1 MQSVSEQELASHLA
15 AVGGDEPRFVIG
27 GNFATPSALVQILDA
42 TLAQFHTFTLNA
54 RGGLPVRDGVVNET
68 PFIGTGLR
76 HDDGVEYIPTRLSLV
91 PRLYATVRPPD
102 CVLVQT
108 SPPRGGKVSLGIEV
122 NILSAAIEHV
132 RRNGGKVVAQVNRF
146 MPYTFGDAEID
157 CDDVDFA
164 LEADE
169 ELASPAQRPLDDVT
183 AQIGENVSRFITDGS
198 TIQLGIGQVPDATA
212 PHLYQ
217 LRNLGVWS
225 EMISDGVLNL
235 ERCGALD
242 PDRVIQ
248 SSFLFGSP
256 ELYEWADGNPR
267 LRMSRTETINDPGL
281 IARNESMVSLNS
293 ALQLDLFVQA
303 NASSLGHKMYSGF
316 GGQPDFV
323 VGALHSRG
331 GHALIALRSWHDRS
345 ATSSIVPILDQ
356 PITSIQHSA
365 VVTEHGAAEIFG
377 ASEGDQARLIIERVA
392 DPRAHEDLWRGAEA
406 LGLLGRTASRALE
419 H

>member
-1 MQSVSEQELASHLA
+1 M
-15 AVGGDEPRFVIG
+15 
-27 GNFATPSALVQILDA
+27 
-42 TLAQFHTFTLNA
+42 
-54 RGGLPVRDGVVNET
+54 
-68 PFIGTGLR
+68 
-76 HDDGVEYIPTRLSLV
+76 
-91 PRLYATVRPPD
+91 
-102 CVLVQT
+102 
-108 SPPRGGKVSLGIEV
+108 
-122 NILSAAIEHV
+122 
-132 RRNGGKVVAQVNRF
+132 
-146 MPYTFGDAEID
+146 
-157 CDDVDFA
+157 
-164 LEADE
+164 
-169 ELASPAQRPLDDVT
+169 
-183 AQIGENVSRFITDGS
+183 
-198 TIQLGIGQVPDATA
+198 
-212 PHLYQ
+212 
-217 LRNLGVWS
+217 
-225 EMISDGVLNL
+225 
-235 ERCGALD
+235 
-242 PDRVIQ
+242 
-248 SSFLFGSP
+248 
-256 ELYEWADGNPR
+256 ADGNPR